1 MRRAETAAHDWD
13 NSHALD
19 LSDAGLLADLKKRQG
34 LSPDKLVLYEDGEDW
49 TYHKHHHSSE

>member
-13 NSHALD
+13 NSHSLD
-19 LSDAGLLADLKKRQG
+19 LSDARLLADLKKRQG